1 MLPFTEEPPMRRRRF
16 EPEDNDRRPARI
28 QPAVWDRQ
36 LPVGPGRMDGVLR
49 ESIVGLYA
57 LTVGEHLPPDVA
69 VAKGRRE
76 GKLDGVPRAETGRII
91 DGLLALLRR
100 RIRTLIISAVLHE
113 NTSSDVLSRIASG
126 DPDAIPEALPP
137 PMSEARL
144 ALYFGLCE
152 RANLSPKTAHFRAA
166 RERDSFVDTVAK
178 FEEWE
183 SALAA
188 APEFVQL
195 AARHSMPAPVMERW
209 IAKFGL
215 DEATALAAALGE
227 PAPVVIRA
235 NRHRGTREEL
245 HRLLAEEGYDSK
257 PTGTAP
263 DALALNE
270 RTDIIS
276 RECFRDGWFEMQDE
290 ASQLVSIALD
300 PRPGWRV
307 LDACAGAGGKT
318 LHLSA
323 LMKNKGEI
331 CAHDTRAER
340 AVELKARLR
349 RAGADNVRVL
359 EPKGAAGRAPYDAV
373 LIDAPCLGLGTLRRN
388 PDLAWRGTIAT
399 RMADVVAMQWETL
412 RAYAPLVKPGGI
424 LVYAVCSFE
433 PEETTE
439 LLARFEKEY
448 PMFRPDSLERAFSFN
463 DVQDLVTEGQSQLLL
478 LPHRQGT
485 DGFFLARWKRDV

>member
-1 MLPFTEEPPMRRRRF
+1 M
-16 EPEDNDRRPARI
+16 
-28 QPAVWDRQ
+28 
-36 LPVGPGRMDGVLR
+36 
-49 ESIVGLYA
+49 
-57 LTVGEHLPPDVA
+57 
-69 VAKGRRE
+69 
-76 GKLDGVPRAETGRII
+76 
-91 DGLLALLRR
+91 
-100 RIRTLIISAVLHE
+100 
-113 NTSSDVLSRIASG
+113 
-126 DPDAIPEALPP
+126 
-137 PMSEARL
+137 
-144 ALYFGLCE
+144 
-152 RANLSPKTAHFRAA
+152 
-166 RERDSFVDTVAK
+166 
-178 FEEWE
+178 
-183 SALAA
+183 
-188 APEFVQL
+188 
-195 AARHSMPAPVMERW
+195 
-209 IAKFGL
+209 
-215 DEATALAAALGE
+215 
-227 PAPVVIRA
+227 
-235 NRHRGTREEL
+235 
-245 HRLLAEEGYDSK
+245 
-257 PTGTAP
+257 
-263 DALALNE
+263 
-270 RTDIIS
+270 
-276 RECFRDGWFEMQDE
+276 
-290 ASQLVSIALD
+290 
-300 PRPGWRV
+300 

>member
-1 MLPFTEEPPMRRRRF
+1 MRRKHF
-16 EPEDNDRRPARI
+16 DPEENDRRPARI
-28 QPAVWDRQ
+28 PPAVWDRQ
-36 LPVGPGRMDGVLR
+36 LPVGPGRMDGILR
-49 ESIVGLYA
+49 EAIVALYA

-76 GKLDGVPRAETGRII
+76 GKLKDVPRAETGRVI
-91 DGLLALLRR
+91 DALLALLRR
-100 RIRTLIISAVLHE
+100 RLRTLIISAVLHE
-113 NTSSDVLSRIASG
+113 GTSQDVLERIASG

-137 PMSEARL
+137 PESEARL
-144 ALYFGLCE
+144 ALYFALCE
-152 RANLSPKTAHFRAA
+152 RSNLSPKTAHFRAA
-166 RERDSFVDTVAK
+166 RERDSYVDTAAR

-183 SALAA
+183 SHLALA
-188 APEFVQL
+188 PEPARL
-195 AARHSMPAPVMERW
+195 AASRSMPAPIMERW
-209 IAKFGL
+209 IARFG
-215 DEATALAAALGE
+215 EECAHALATELGE
-227 PAPVVIRA
+227 PAPIVLRA

-245 HRLLAEEGYDSK
+245 HRLLADEGYDSK
-257 PTGTAP
+257 PAPNAP
-263 DALALNE
+263 DALVLQE

-276 RECFRDGWFEMQDE
+276 RDCFRGGWFEMQDE

-359 EPKGAAGRAPYDAV
+359 DPKGAAGRGPYDAV
-373 LIDAPCLGLGTLRRN
+373 LIDAPCLGIGTLRRN
-388 PDLAWRGTIAT
+388 PDLAWRGTISS
-399 RMADVVAMQWETL
+399 RMEDVVAMQWETL
-412 RAYAPLVKPGGI
+412 SSYAPLVKPGGI

-433 PEETTE
+433 PEETTD
-439 LLARFEKEY
+439 LLSRFEQEFHA
-448 PMFRPDSLERAFSFN
+448 FRPDPLEKAFAFN
-463 DVQDLVTEGQSQLLL
+463 GVKGLVEGGQSQLLL
-478 LPHRQGT
+478 LPHQHGT
-485 DGFFLARWKRDV
+485 DGFFLTRYKRQG

>member
-1 MLPFTEEPPMRRRRF
+1 MRRKYF
-16 EPEDNDRRPARI
+16 DPEENDRRHAKV
-28 QPAVWDRQ
+28 QPAVWDKQ

-49 ESIVGLYA
+49 EAIVALYA

-76 GKLDGVPRAETGRII
+76 GKLKDVPRAETGRVI
-91 DGLLALLRR
+91 DALLALLRR
-100 RIRTLIISAVLHE
+100 RIRTIIISAVLHE
-113 NTSSDVLSRIASG
+113 GTSPDVLLRIASG

-144 ALYFGLCE
+144 ALYFALCE

-183 SALAA
+183 SHLAN
-188 APEFVQL
+188 APASVQL
-195 AARHSMPAPVMERW
+195 AAAHSIPAPIMERW
-209 IAKFGL
+209 IAKFGEE
-215 DEATALAAALGE
+215 EAGELAASLGE
-227 PAPVVIRA
+227 PAPIVLRA

-257 PTGTAP
+257 PAATAP
-263 DALALNE
+263 DALILDE

-323 LMKNKGEI
+323 QMKNKGEI

-359 EPKGAAGRAPYDAV
+359 EPKEAAGRGPYDAV

-388 PDLAWRGTIAT
+388 PDLAWRGTIAS
-399 RMADVVAMQWETL
+399 RMEDVVAMQWETL

-439 LLARFEKEY
+439 LLARFEKEF
-448 PMFRPDSLERAFSFN
+448 PAFRPDSLERAFSFN
-463 DVQDLVTEGQSQLLL
+463 GVKGLVAEGQSQLLL

-485 DGFFLARWKRDV
+485 DGFFLARYKRAS